1 MMSMACTKLEVIT
14 KVAACSAGSSPPS
27 MFAAIREHSI
37 RLCAGLFPKAVVMA
51 ALQALP
57 FGHKYNGVNPARGR
71 SNGAAANYILLNRLH
86 SIVDS
91 KRV

>member
-27 MFAAIREHSI
+27 MFAA
-37 RLCAGLFPKAVVMA
+37 KAVVMA

-57 FGHKYNGVNPARGR
+57 FGHKYNGVDPARGR
-71 SNGAAANYILLNRLH
+71 SNGAAANLY
-86 SIVDS
+86 
-91 KRV
+91 